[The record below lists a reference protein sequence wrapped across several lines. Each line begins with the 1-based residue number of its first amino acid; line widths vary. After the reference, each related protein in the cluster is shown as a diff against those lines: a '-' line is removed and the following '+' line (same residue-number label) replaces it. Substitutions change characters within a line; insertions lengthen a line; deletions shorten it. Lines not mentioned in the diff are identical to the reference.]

1 MKNNYIIIGDSIT
14 YGIGDFESGGW
25 SAMFK
30 NFIVNKDDSK
40 ICNNY
45 VHIAGFPGATST
57 DILNKIG
64 HIFNSFKHN
73 EFNNIVILSIGI
85 NDTQEFNGNN
95 KNNIKQYKLNI
106 EKIAKYVMEQN
117 AKLIIL
123 GLTRIESDEKFL
135 WKPNKYYNN
144 EIITEY
150 DRDLKLI
157 LEYDNELKK
166 LCNDSKIKYISMQ
179 DVLQKEDFI
188 DELHPNKSGHKKIFE
203 KVINNIQE

>member
-1 MKNNYIIIGDSIT
+1 MNNNYIVVGDSIT

-40 ICNNY
+40 VCNNY
-45 VHIAGFPGATST
+45 VHVAGYPGATSS
-57 DILNKIG
+57 DILNKIDY
-64 HIFNSFKHN
+64 IYNSFKHE
-73 EFNNIVILSIGI
+73 EFKNIVILSIGV

-95 KNNIKQYKLNI
+95 KNSIEQYKSNI
-106 EKIAKYVMEQN
+106 ENIAKYVIERD
-117 AKLIIL
+117 AELVIL

-144 EIITEY
+144 EVISEY
-150 DRDLKLI
+150 DRDLEAISKFDSE
-157 LEYDNELKK
+157 LEEFCKEN
-166 LCNDSKIKYISMQ
+166 KIKYISMQ

-188 DELHPNKSGHKKIFE
+188 DGLHPNKKGHRKIFE
-203 KVINNIQE
+203 RIVDNIQE